1 MLSADTLSAI
11 QKQDKE
17 AIRHVFEEYY
27 PTVYNICLRYC
38 KNDTQ
43 AKEAV
48 NLSFDAIF
56 DTIQSTKN
64 LTSIQFTD
72 FIKSKTIQCCIEL
85 VKSIRSEYYVA
96 STVYANSPSAKNY
109 NLFEDTTIID
119 YNAINSDVLIKTIQ
133 QLVPS
138 QRLIFNLH
146 VLDGYNLQDSSLL
159 LEANEQTAKSN
170 LEKARFNLQKGIE
183 KNFKAMRQHEQSL

>member
-38 KNDTQ
+38 KNESQ

-64 LTSIQFTD
+64 FTSIQFTD

-146 VLDGYNLQDSSLL
+146 VLDGYNLQESSLL

-183 KNFKAMRQHEQSL
+183 KNFKAMRQNEQSF

>member
-38 KNDTQ
+38 KNESQ

-64 LTSIQFTD
+64 FTSIQFTD

-146 VLDGYNLQDSSLL
+146 VLDGYNLQESSLL

-183 KNFKAMRQHEQSL
+183 KNFKAMRQHEQSF

>member
-27 PTVYNICLRYC
+27 PVVYNICLRYC
-38 KNDTQ
+38 KNDIQ

-48 NLSFDAIF
+48 NQSFDAIF
-56 DTIQSTKN
+56 EAIQSTKN
-64 LTSIQFTD
+64 LTSIQLTD
-72 FIKSKTIQCCIEL
+72 FIKSKTIQSCIEL

-119 YNAINSDVLIKTIQ
+119 YNAINNEVLIKTIQ

-183 KNFKAMRQHEQSL
+183 KNFKEMRQHEQSF

>member
-56 DTIQSTKN
+56 DAIQSTKN
-64 LTSIQFTD
+64 LTSIQLTE

-183 KNFKAMRQHEQSL
+183 KNFKAMKQHEQSF

>member
-1 MLSADTLSAI
+1 
-11 QKQDKE
+11 
-17 AIRHVFEEYY
+17 
-27 PTVYNICLRYC
+27 
-38 KNDTQ
+38 
-43 AKEAV
+43 
-48 NLSFDAIF
+48 
-56 DTIQSTKN
+56 
-64 LTSIQFTD
+64 
-72 FIKSKTIQCCIEL
+72 
-85 VKSIRSEYYVA
+85 VA

-183 KNFKAMRQHEQSL
+183 KNFKAMKQHEQSF

>member
-1 MLSADTLSAI
+1 MLSADTLSTI

-48 NLSFDAIF
+48 SLSFDAIF
-56 DTIQSTKN
+56 DAIQSTKN
-64 LTSIQFTD
+64 LTSIQLTE

-183 KNFKAMRQHEQSL
+183 KNFKAMKQHEQSF

>member
-1 MLSADTLSAI
+1 MLSADTLSTI

-56 DTIQSTKN
+56 DAIQSTKN
-64 LTSIQFTD
+64 LTSIQLTE

-183 KNFKAMRQHEQSL
+183 KNFKAMKQHEQSF

>member
-56 DTIQSTKN
+56 DAIQSTKN
-64 LTSIQFTD
+64 LTSIQLTE

-183 KNFKAMRQHEQSL
+183 KNFKAMNQHEQSF

>member
-27 PTVYNICLRYC
+27 PVVYNICLRYC

-56 DTIQSTKN
+56 EVIQSTKN
-64 LTSIQFTD
+64 LTSIQFND
-72 FIKSKTIQCCIEL
+72 FIKSKTIQSCIEL

-119 YNAINSDVLIKTIQ
+119 YNAINNDVLIKTIQ

-183 KNFKAMRQHEQSL
+183 KNFKEMRQHEQSF

>member
-56 DTIQSTKN
+56 DAIQSTKN

-183 KNFKAMRQHEQSL
+183 KNFKAMKQNEQSF